1 MNTHDDWQD
10 WSTQW
15 QQQPVVDVE
24 CLRRRTL
31 NKRRRMLAMVA
42 FETVVSMI
50 AVGQCAWLLASRHVD
65 PRWKSFALGAMVL
78 VAALWIVSLWL
89 RKGTWRAA
97 GERVTDL
104 LRLQARRARAGIRL
118 AQLQLWSLSVV
129 VGGSIA
135 LAWPSLQPSAWMH
148 DAALRRLLL
157 VQIGANAPIV
167 LGGVV
172 FCLWYIRRQRRRLA
186 RIAQLQ
192 AELGMV

>member
-24 CLRRRTL
+24 RLRRRTL

-50 AVGQCAWLLASRHVD
+50 AVGECAWLLASRHVD
-65 PRWKSFALGAMVL
+65 TRWKLFALGAMVL
-78 VAALWIVSLWL
+78 VTVLWIVSLWL

-97 GERVTDL
+97 GERVADL
-104 LRLQARRARAGIRL
+104 LRLQAKRARAGLRL
-118 AQLQLWSLSVV
+118 AQLQLWAVGVV

-157 VQIGANAPIV
+157 VQIVANAPIA
-167 LGGVV
+167 LGGVA

-186 RIAQLQ
+186 RIAQMQ
-192 AELGMV
+192 AADD